1 MGTTPQANHLV
12 FSINLDL
19 EIFELVVEEYYFP
32 YSINKPLSAAN
43 SKAVII
49 IGGENFYS
57 EPSLLCLTFS
67 LKKGFQEFKGQTFEI
82 IENYPPKYTEDYILI
97 ISFPKIFLKFNRSE
111 GWITYTLSQKKKIQ
125 MPVKK
130 INYSELR
137 LSRPPLYKKG
147 LFSVDADSLA
157 TKAETTKQKFSS
169 SMPSRQLH
177 TRNNSSRDKQF
188 RESKPLTTDPNEV
201 GGFFETTL
209 SKRIISEEY
218 YKEDEDEHAIAH
230 NEIMNEGSNE
240 FKEKAIENNQILMMD
255 AFNIE
260 KIIQIEDDD
269 FVKISHKQALKL
281 ISLASLKLCM
291 RKLTA
296 LDMNQIS
303 NQLDFHGD
311 ISIKELT
318 VLLEEVLV
326 GISYSLLMIGTFIK
340 IIHKVLEKPRL
351 KSSQIS
357 NIFHFLCLSNVTS
370 PIDKMATILLIT
382 RIIKA
387 TYILQ

>member
-1 MGTTPQANHLV
+1 
-12 FSINLDL
+12 
-19 EIFELVVEEYYFP
+19 
-32 YSINKPLSAAN
+32 
-43 SKAVII
+43 
-49 IGGENFYS
+49 
-57 EPSLLCLTFS
+57 
-67 LKKGFQEFKGQTFEI
+67 
-82 IENYPPKYTEDYILI
+82 
-97 ISFPKIFLKFNRSE
+97 
-111 GWITYTLSQKKKIQ
+111 
-125 MPVKK
+125 
-130 INYSELR
+130 
-137 LSRPPLYKKG
+137 
-147 LFSVDADSLA
+147 
-157 TKAETTKQKFSS
+157 
-169 SMPSRQLH
+169 MPSRQLH

-240 FKEKAIENNQILMMD
+240 FKEKAIENNQILLMD